1 MGDRAMSKC
10 CLECGCKNNEQ
21 CCLECENLKRCDT
34 VCQSIDKN
42 IPKEYQIEKLKKC
55 SFYEE

>member
-1 MGDRAMSKC
+1 MSKC